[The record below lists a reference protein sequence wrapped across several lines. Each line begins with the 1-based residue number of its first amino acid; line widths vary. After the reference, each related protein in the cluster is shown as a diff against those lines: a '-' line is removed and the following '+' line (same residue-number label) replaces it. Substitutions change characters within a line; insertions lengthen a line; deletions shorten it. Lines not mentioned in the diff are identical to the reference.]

1 MNDRLEI
8 SVWLFRSLAGK
19 DDFLRRGFIWA
30 CLKLEGNT
38 QELSEKCTILVAGPN
53 SVRRQDF
60 SRNLGI

>member
-1 MNDRLEI
+1 M
-8 SVWLFRSLAGK
+8 SLADKG
-19 DDFLRRGFIWA
+19 DLLRRGITWA